1 MKTSNSTM
9 LSVVS
14 ITFLISSVAFAV
26 SPVRDPVLYF
36 NPVETH
42 QQKASNVWRN
52 AGTAGGQL
60 KRGAVKPNLEH
71 GPIEIPAIGVKSD
84 NAAWYT
90 ATESKAVF
98 ANDEEDKDAPIVHL
112 QDFTI
117 GLLMRINGPL
127 FLEEH
132 QVFGLQTQPWDPIK
146 DGWNAG
152 APRDQIV
159 RAWLDANGSGIFQ
172 NISIAQ
178 NVAQHRQDLAKRK
191 NKLNIGQK
199 EWHWVHLVFASG
211 ESIKIYRDGTEVS
224 NTPTEVE
231 WDPAHQ
237 MLQHGI
243 FTSARVE
250 QQRTCNCS
258 IAIYRVY
265 DRILSPEEINKN
277 VKNSLAVDPAGKL
290 AVTWGKMKR
299 GLSAHR

>member
-1 MKTSNSTM
+1 MKTSNSNM
-9 LSVVS
+9 LSVVL
-14 ITFLISSVAFAV
+14 ITALISSVAFAV
-26 SPVRDPVLYF
+26 SPVRNPVLYF
-36 NPVETH
+36 NPVETR
-42 QQKASNVWRN
+42 QQKGDNAWRN
-52 AGTAGGQL
+52 AGTVGGQIE
-60 KRGAVKPNLEH
+60 RGRGKPILER
-71 GPIEIPAIGVKSD
+71 GTIEIPAIGVKSD

-90 ATESKAVF
+90 ATQSNTVF
-98 ANDEEDKDAPIVHL
+98 ANEEEDKAAPIVHL

-127 FLEEH
+127 FMEEH
-132 QVFGLQTQPWDPIK
+132 QVFGIQTKPWAAIK

-159 RAWLDANGSGIFQ
+159 RVWLDAKGSGIFQ

-199 EWHWVHLVFASG
+199 EWHWVHIVFASG
-211 ESIKIYRDGTEVS
+211 KSITNYRDGVEVA
-224 NTPTEVE
+224 NVPTQVE
-231 WDPAHQ
+231 WDPAHE

-243 FTSARVE
+243 FTSAHVE

-265 DRILSPEEINKN
+265 DRALSADEINKN
-277 VKNSLAVDPAGKL
+277 VRNSLAVDPAGKL

-299 GLSAHR
+299 GL

>member
-1 MKTSNSTM
+1 MKTSNSM
-9 LSVVS
+9 ILSVVL
-14 ITFLISSVAFAV
+14 ITLLISSVAFAV

-36 NPVETH
+36 NPVETR
-42 QQKASNVWRN
+42 QQKGDNAWRN

-60 KRGAVKPNLEH
+60 ERGNGKPSLEH
-71 GPIEIPAIGVKSD
+71 GIIEIPAIGVKSE

-90 ATESKAVF
+90 ATQSKDVF
-98 ANDEEDKDAPIVHL
+98 ANEEEDKDAPIIHL

-127 FLEEH
+127 FMEEH
-132 QVFGLQTQPWDPIK
+132 QVFGIQTQPWGPIK
-146 DGWNAG
+146 DGAAVG

-159 RAWLDANGSGIFQ
+159 RVWLDANGSGIFQ
-172 NISIAQ
+172 NISFAQ
-178 NVAQHRQDLAKRK
+178 NVVQHRQDLAKRK

-211 ESIKIYRDGTEVS
+211 ESITIYRDGVEVS
-224 NTPTEVE
+224 NNPSEVE
-231 WDPAHQ
+231 WDPAHD

-243 FTSARVE
+243 FTSAHVE
-250 QQRTCNCS
+250 QHRTCNCS

-265 DRILSPEEINKN
+265 DRGLSPDEINKN

-290 AVTWGKMKR
+290 AVTWGKMKQ
-299 GLSAHR
+299 GF

>member
-1 MKTSNSTM
+1 MKTSNSM
-9 LSVVS
+9 ILSVVL
-14 ITFLISSVAFAV
+14 ITVLISSMAFAV

-36 NPVETH
+36 NPVETR
-42 QQKASNVWRN
+42 QQKGDNAWRN

-60 KRGAVKPNLEH
+60 ERGNGKPNLEH
-71 GPIEIPAIGVKSD
+71 GIIEIPAIGVKSE

-90 ATESKAVF
+90 ATQSKEVF
-98 ANDEEDKDAPIVHL
+98 ANEEEDENPPIVHL

-127 FLEEH
+127 FMEEH
-132 QVFGLQTQPWDPIK
+132 QVFGIQTQPWDPIK

-159 RAWLDANGSGIFQ
+159 RVWLDANGSGIFQ
-172 NISIAQ
+172 NISLAQ
-178 NVAQHRQDLAKRK
+178 NVVQHRQDLAKRK

-211 ESIKIYRDGTEVS
+211 ESITIYRDGVEVS
-224 NTPTEVE
+224 NNPTEVE
-231 WDPAHQ
+231 WDPAHD

-243 FTSARVE
+243 FTSAHVE

-265 DRILSPEEINKN
+265 DRILSIDEINKN

-299 GLSAHR
+299 GF

>member
-1 MKTSNSTM
+1 MI
-9 LSVVS
+9 LSVVL
-14 ITFLISSVAFAV
+14 ITVLISSMAFAV
-26 SPVRDPVLYF
+26 SPVRNPVLYF
-36 NPVETH
+36 NPVETR
-42 QQKASNVWRN
+42 QQKGDNAWRN

-60 KRGAVKPNLEH
+60 ERGNGKPNLEH
-71 GPIEIPAIGVKSD
+71 GIIEIPAIGVKSE

-90 ATESKAVF
+90 ATQSKDVF
-98 ANDEEDKDAPIVHL
+98 ANEEEDKDAPIIHL
-112 QDFTI
+112 QDFTVGI
-117 GLLMRINGPL
+117 LMRINGPL
-127 FLEEH
+127 FMEEH
-132 QVFGLQTQPWDPIK
+132 QVFGIQTQPWDPIK

-152 APRDQIV
+152 APRDQIA

-172 NISIAQ
+172 NISLAQ
-178 NVAQHRQDLAKRK
+178 NVVQHRQDLAKRK

-211 ESIKIYRDGTEVS
+211 ESITIYRDGVEVS

-231 WDPAHQ
+231 WDPAHD

-243 FTSARVE
+243 FTSAHVE
-250 QQRTCNCS
+250 QHRTCNCS

-265 DRILSPEEINKN
+265 DRGLSPDEINKN

-299 GLSAHR
+299 EF

>member
-1 MKTSNSTM
+1 MKTSNSTV
-9 LSVVS
+9 LSVVL
-14 ITFLISSVAFAV
+14 ITVLLVPMAFAV

-42 QQKASNVWRN
+42 QQKADIVWRN

-60 KRGAVKPNLEH
+60 KRGAGKPTLER
-71 GPIEIPAIGVKSD
+71 GTIEIPAIGVKSD

-90 ATESKAVF
+90 ATQSNTVF
-98 ANDEEDKDAPIVHL
+98 ANEERDKDAPIVHL

-132 QVFGLQTQPWDPIK
+132 QVFGIQTQPWDPIK

-159 RAWLDANGSGIFQ
+159 RVWLDAKGSGIFQ

-178 NVAQHRQDLAKRK
+178 NVVQHRQDLAKRK

-199 EWHWVHLVFASG
+199 EWHWVHIAFKSG
-211 ESIKIYRDGTEVS
+211 ESIKIYRDGVEVS
-224 NTPTEVE
+224 DTPTEVE
-231 WDPAHQ
+231 WDPAHE

-243 FTSARVE
+243 FTSARIE

-265 DRILSPEEINKN
+265 DRTLSADEINKN
-277 VKNSLAVDPAGKL
+277 VRNSLSVDPAGKL

-299 GLSAHR
+299 EF

>member
-1 MKTSNSTM
+1 MKTANSTI
-9 LSVVS
+9 LSVAL
-14 ITFLISSVAFAV
+14 IMALISPMAFAV

-36 NPVETH
+36 NPMATR
-42 QQKASNVWRN
+42 QQKGDNAWRN

-60 KRGAVKPNLEH
+60 ERGNGKPNLEH
-71 GPIEIPAIGVKSD
+71 GTIEIPSIGVKSD

-90 ATESKAVF
+90 ATQSKEVF
-98 ANDEEDKDAPIVHL
+98 ANEEEDKDAPIVHL

-132 QVFGLQTQPWDPIK
+132 QVFGLQTQPWAPIK

-159 RAWLDANGSGIFQ
+159 RVWLDANGSGIFQ

-178 NVAQHRQDLAKRK
+178 NVVQHRQDLAKRK

-199 EWHWVHLVFASG
+199 EWHWVHIVFASG
-211 ESIKIYRDGTEVS
+211 KSITIYRDGVEVS
-224 NTPTEVE
+224 NNPTEVT

-243 FTSARVE
+243 FTSAHVE

-265 DRILSPEEINKN
+265 DRILSPDEINKN
-277 VKNSLAVDPAGKL
+277 VRNSLAVDPAGKL
-290 AVTWGKMKR
+290 AVTWGEMKH
-299 GLSAHR
+299 GF

>member
-1 MKTSNSTM
+1 MKTSSITI
-9 LSVVS
+9 LSVTL
-14 ITFLISSVAFAV
+14 ITALISSMAFAV

-36 NPVETH
+36 NPVETR
-42 QQKASNVWRN
+42 QQRADNAWRN

-60 KRGAVKPNLEH
+60 ERGNGKPTIEH
-71 GPIEIPAIGVKSD
+71 GTIEIPAIGVKSD

-90 ATESKAVF
+90 ATQSKEVF
-98 ANDEEDKDAPIVHL
+98 ANEEEDKNAPIVHL

-117 GLLMRINGPL
+117 GILMRINGPL

-132 QVFGLQTQPWDPIK
+132 QVFGLQTQPWAPIK

-159 RAWLDANGSGIFQ
+159 RVWLDANGSGIFQ

-191 NKLNIGQK
+191 NKLNIGQN
-199 EWHWVHLVFASG
+199 EWHWVHIAFASG
-211 ESIKIYRDGTEVS
+211 KSIIIYRDGVEVS
-224 NTPTEVE
+224 NNPTEVE

-243 FTSARVE
+243 FTSAHVE

-265 DRILSPEEINKN
+265 DRVLSPDEVNKN
-277 VKNSLAVDPAGKL
+277 VRNSLAVAPAGKL
-290 AVTWGKMKR
+290 AVTWGKMKGR
-299 GLSAHR
+299 F

>member
-1 MKTSNSTM
+1 MKTSNRTI
-9 LSVVS
+9 LSVA
-14 ITFLISSVAFAV
+14 LIIVLTSSMAFAV

-36 NPVETH
+36 NPTVTR
-42 QQKASNVWRN
+42 QQKGDNAWRN
-52 AGTAGGQL
+52 AGTAGGRL
-60 KRGAVKPNLEH
+60 IRGAGKPNLEQ
-71 GPIEIPAIGVKSD
+71 GTIEIPAIGVKSD

-90 ATESKAVF
+90 ATQSKDVF
-98 ANDEEDKDAPIVHL
+98 ANEEEDKDAPVVHL

-127 FLEEH
+127 FFEEH
-132 QVFGLQTQPWDPIK
+132 QVFGLQTQPWAPIK

-159 RAWLDANGSGIFQ
+159 RVWLDANGSGIFQ

-178 NVAQHRQDLAKRK
+178 NVVQHRQDLAKRK

-199 EWHWVHLVFASG
+199 EWHWVHIAFKSG
-211 ESIKIYRDGTEVS
+211 ESIKIYRDSVEVS
-224 NTPTEVE
+224 NNPTEVE
-231 WDPAHQ
+231 WDPAHP

-243 FTSARVE
+243 FTSAHVE

-265 DRILSPEEINKN
+265 DRTLSPDEINKN
-277 VKNSLAVDPAGKL
+277 VKNSLAVNPAGKL
-290 AVTWGKMKR
+290 AITWGKMKR
-299 GLSAHR
+299 EF

>member
-1 MKTSNSTM
+1 MKTFNRTI
-9 LSVVS
+9 LGVAL
-14 ITFLISSVAFAV
+14 ITALISSMAFAV

-36 NPVETH
+36 NPVETR
-42 QQKASNVWRN
+42 QQKGDNAWRN

-60 KRGAVKPNLEH
+60 ERGNGKPNLEH
-71 GPIEIPAIGVKSD
+71 GTIEIPAIGVKSD

-90 ATESKAVF
+90 ATQSNTVF
-98 ANDEEDKDAPIVHL
+98 ANEEEDENPPIVHL

-127 FLEEH
+127 FMEEH
-132 QVFGLQTQPWDPIK
+132 QVFGIQTQPWAPIK

-159 RAWLDANGSGIFQ
+159 RVWLDATGSGIFQ
-172 NISIAQ
+172 NISLAQ
-178 NVAQHRQDLAKRK
+178 NVIQHRQDLAKRK
-191 NKLNIGQK
+191 NKLNIGQN

-211 ESIKIYRDGTEVS
+211 ESITIYRDGVEVS
-224 NTPTEVE
+224 NNPTEVE
-231 WDPAHQ
+231 WDPAHD

-243 FTSARVE
+243 FTSAHVE

-265 DRILSPEEINKN
+265 DRVLSTDEINKN
-277 VKNSLAVDPAGKL
+277 VRNSLSVDPESIFKILPSGSL
-290 AVTWGKMKR
+290 CG
-299 GLSAHR
+299 

>member
-1 MKTSNSTM
+1 MKTSNSTI
-9 LSVVS
+9 LSVVL
-14 ITFLISSVAFAV
+14 ITVLISSVAFAV

-36 NPVETH
+36 NPVETR
-42 QQKASNVWRN
+42 QQRADNAWRN

-60 KRGAVKPNLEH
+60 ERGIGKPSLEH
-71 GPIEIPAIGVKSD
+71 GTIEIPAIGVKSD

-90 ATESKAVF
+90 ATQSKEVF
-98 ANDEEDKDAPIVHL
+98 ANEEEDKGAPIVHL
-112 QDFTI
+112 QNFTI
-117 GLLMRINGPL
+117 GLLMRINGRL

-152 APRDQIV
+152 APRDQIIRV
-159 RAWLDANGSGIFQ
+159 WLDANGSGIFQ

-178 NVAQHRQDLAKRK
+178 NVVQHRQDLAKRK

-211 ESIKIYRDGTEVS
+211 ESIKIYRDGVEVS

-231 WDPAHQ
+231 WDPAHP

-243 FTSARVE
+243 FTSAHVE

-265 DRILSPEEINKN
+265 DRALSPDEINKN
-277 VKNSLAVDPAGKL
+277 VRNSLSVDPAGKL
-290 AVTWGKMKR
+290 AVTWGKMKHGR
-299 GLSAHR
+299 

>member
-1 MKTSNSTM
+1 MKTSNSTI
-9 LSVVS
+9 LSVVL
-14 ITFLISSVAFAV
+14 ITALISSMAFAV
-26 SPVRDPVLYF
+26 SPVRSPVLYF
-36 NPVETH
+36 NPVETR
-42 QQKASNVWRN
+42 QQKGDNAWRN

-60 KRGAVKPNLEH
+60 ERGRGKPVLEH
-71 GPIEIPAIGVKSD
+71 GTIEIPAIGVKSD

-90 ATESKAVF
+90 ATQSNTVF
-98 ANDEEDKDAPIVHL
+98 ANQEEDKDAPIVHL

-127 FLEEH
+127 FMEEH
-132 QVFGLQTQPWDPIK
+132 QIFGIQTQPWGPIK

-159 RAWLDANGSGIFQ
+159 RAWLDAKGSGIFQ

-199 EWHWVHLVFASG
+199 EWHWAHLVFASG
-211 ESIKIYRDGTEVS
+211 KSITIYRDGVEVS
-224 NTPTEVE
+224 NNPTEVE
-231 WDPAHQ
+231 WDPAHP

-243 FTSARVE
+243 FTSAHVE

-265 DRILSPEEINKN
+265 DRALSADEINKN
-277 VKNSLAVDPAGKL
+277 VRNSLAVDPAGKL
-290 AVTWGKMKR
+290 AVTWGVMKR
-299 GLSAHR
+299 GF

>member
-1 MKTSNSTM
+1 MKTSNSTI
-9 LSVVS
+9 LSVVL
-14 ITFLISSVAFAV
+14 ITLLISSVAFAV

-36 NPVETH
+36 NPVETR
-42 QQKASNVWRN
+42 QQKGDNAWRN

-60 KRGAVKPNLEH
+60 ERGNGKPSLEH
-71 GPIEIPAIGVKSD
+71 GIIEIPAIGVKSE

-90 ATESKAVF
+90 ATQSKDVF
-98 ANDEEDKDAPIVHL
+98 ANEEEDKDAPIIHL

-127 FLEEH
+127 FMEEH
-132 QVFGLQTQPWDPIK
+132 QVFGIQTQPWGPIK
-146 DGWNAG
+146 DGAAIG

-159 RAWLDANGSGIFQ
+159 RVWLDANGSGIFQ
-172 NISIAQ
+172 NISFAQ
-178 NVAQHRQDLAKRK
+178 NVVQHRQDLAKRK
-191 NKLNIGQK
+191 NKLNIGQN

-211 ESIKIYRDGTEVS
+211 ESITIYRDGVEVS
-224 NTPTEVE
+224 NNPSEVE
-231 WDPAHQ
+231 WDPAHD

-243 FTSARVE
+243 FTSAHVE
-250 QQRTCNCS
+250 QHRTCNCS

-265 DRILSPEEINKN
+265 DRGLSPDEINKN

-299 GLSAHR
+299 EF

>member
-1 MKTSNSTM
+1 MKTSSITI
-9 LSVVS
+9 LSVAL
-14 ITFLISSVAFAV
+14 ITALISSMAFAV

-36 NPVETH
+36 NPTVTR
-42 QQKASNVWRN
+42 QQKADNAWRN

-60 KRGAVKPNLEH
+60 ERGNGKPTLEH
-71 GPIEIPAIGVKSD
+71 GTIEIPSIGVKSD

-90 ATESKAVF
+90 ATQSKEVF
-98 ANDEEDKDAPIVHL
+98 ANEEEDKNAPIVHL

-127 FLEEH
+127 FMEEH
-132 QVFGLQTQPWDPIK
+132 QVFGLQTQPWAPIK

-159 RAWLDANGSGIFQ
+159 RVWLDANGSGIFQ

-178 NVAQHRQDLAKRK
+178 NVVQHRQDLAKRK

-199 EWHWVHLVFASG
+199 EWHWVHLVFTSG
-211 ESIKIYRDGTEVS
+211 ESITIYRDGIEVS

-231 WDPAHQ
+231 WDPAHD

-243 FTSARVE
+243 FTSAHVE

-265 DRILSPEEINKN
+265 DRALTPDEITKN
-277 VKNSLAVDPAGKL
+277 VRNSLAVQPAGKL
-290 AVTWGKMKR
+290 AVTWGQMKGR
-299 GLSAHR
+299 F

>member
-1 MKTSNSTM
+1 MKTSNSTV
-9 LSVVS
+9 LSVVL
-14 ITFLISSVAFAV
+14 ITVLLVPMAFAV

-42 QQKASNVWRN
+42 QQKADIVWRN

-60 KRGAVKPNLEH
+60 KRGAGKPTLER
-71 GPIEIPAIGVKSD
+71 GTIEIPAIGVKSD

-90 ATESKAVF
+90 ATQSNTVF
-98 ANDEEDKDAPIVHL
+98 ANEERDKDAPTIHL

-132 QVFGLQTQPWDPIK
+132 QVFGIQTQPWDPIK

-159 RAWLDANGSGIFQ
+159 RVWLDAKGSGIFQ

-178 NVAQHRQDLAKRK
+178 NVVQHRQDLAKRK

-199 EWHWVHLVFASG
+199 EWHWVHIAFKSG
-211 ESIKIYRDGTEVS
+211 ESIKIYRDGVEVS
-224 NTPTEVE
+224 DTPTEVE
-231 WDPAHQ
+231 WDPAHE

-243 FTSARVE
+243 FTSARIE

-265 DRILSPEEINKN
+265 DRTLSADEINKN
-277 VKNSLAVDPAGKL
+277 VRNSLSVDPAGKL

-299 GLSAHR
+299 EF